1 MSGRRW
7 KTWQKGSAVA
17 FSRAV
22 APPGADDL
30 TAAMVGIGMNFAA
43 TGAAEP
49 NIEDTLLFAAIEAME
64 KDDLRVLAVLV
75 TWFGVHASWVNA
87 DRLTRLVSDSRSP
100 RVRALWSALARW
112 QSRDR
117 RFFRLAKVYSGQPVD
132 LLASGTAFQLKRHGE
147 DPRFAASA
155 LRVPGNVLRNR
166 GADVLAPEELAKR
179 HHGYRRRVMFGPNY
193 RADMWSVLEL
203 NPTLSAAELARR
215 TYGSFATAWHV
226 RRDFKLLSSAGR
238 LAVRRRPGAERTT

>member
-1 MSGRRW
+1 
-7 KTWQKGSAVA
+7 
-17 FSRAV
+17 
-22 APPGADDL
+22 
-30 TAAMVGIGMNFAA
+30 MVGIGMNFAA

-132 LLASGTAFQLKRHGE
+132 LLASGTAFQIRRHGE

>member
-1 MSGRRW
+1 M
-7 KTWQKGSAVA
+7 A

-22 APPGADDL
+22 APAVPPGADDL
-30 TAAMVGIGMNFAA
+30 TSAMVGIGMNFAA